1 MVSWWVIY
9 SYSNNE
15 QIQIGDIEIMNSA
28 FGSSISFESR
38 DRSKYIDHNTYTYIK
53 SNFSSKL
60 ATINGPVHNSELKFS
75 HSRRHFC
82 QLPQTF
88 YKIIINSLSQ
98 KVSYNSMI
106 VDPAINGFSI
116 KKVRSGL
123 YICDH

>member
-9 SYSNNE
+9 SYLNNE

-75 HSRRHFC
+75 HSRDTSVSYHRHF
-82 QLPQTF
+82 L
-88 YKIIINSLSQ
+88 K
-98 KVSYNSMI
+98 
-106 VDPAINGFSI
+106 
-116 KKVRSGL
+116 
-123 YICDH
+123 